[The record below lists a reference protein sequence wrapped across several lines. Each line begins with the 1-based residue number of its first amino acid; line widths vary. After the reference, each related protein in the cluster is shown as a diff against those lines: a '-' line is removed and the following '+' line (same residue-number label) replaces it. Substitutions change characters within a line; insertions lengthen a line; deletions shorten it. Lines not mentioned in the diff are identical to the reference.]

1 MAQKP
6 SYEELQ
12 QRVREL
18 EQAVKDRT
26 AALFLEK
33 ERAAAAGQAKSDF
46 LANMSHELRTP
57 LNAILGFSR
66 LLERESSIPKP
77 QMEQLKLIHDSG
89 KHLLALID
97 DMLNMAKIEAGRVE
111 LNPQR
116 IELVVFIREI
126 TGTFHTRA
134 AEQYQKFKVE
144 QQAPLP
150 DYVRCDQDKL
160 RRILYNLL
168 AYAIRNTP
176 ARGTISM
183 HVSAQDPQPA
193 TTTPQTMLRFDV
205 CDGGSTISPDQIE
218 TIFEPFSQMECQS
231 GTQTGTGLGLAI
243 SRRNAQLMGG
253 DITVES
259 PSNRGTVFTLTL
271 PVQITDSAPK
281 PKPITTPRVIG
292 LAQGQP
298 RYRVLV
304 ADDTDI
310 SRYLLED
317 LVEALGFNIQS
328 VENGEQA
335 VEQFFAWRPDLIFM
349 DIRMP
354 VLDGIAACKAIKI
367 TPEGRK
373 TPIIAVTAHT
383 LEVER
388 QAIINA
394 GFDDFVCKPLDENE
408 LYRKL
413 AHHLKLKLIHEGSP
427 VEENN
432 SADDAAD
439 PQPVNGLETLP
450 PDTRTA
456 LEAAAVMLDI
466 EQTKAVIDTI
476 RDHHEATADTLTK
489 WLESFQF
496 DKIIAATRNPRK

>member
-18 EQAVKDRT
+18 EQVVKDRQ
-26 AALFLEK
+26 AELFLEK
-33 ERAAAAGQAKSDF
+33 ERAAAASQAKSDF

-66 LLERESSIPKP
+66 LLEREASIPKP
-77 QMEQLKLIHDSG
+77 QMEQLKLIHNSG

-97 DMLNMAKIEAGRVE
+97 DMLDMAKIEAGRVE

-116 IELVVFIREI
+116 VELAVFIREI
-126 TGTFHTRA
+126 AGTFHTRA
-134 AEQYQKFKVE
+134 AEQYLKFKVE
-144 QQAPLP
+144 QERPLP
-150 DYVRCDQDKL
+150 DHIRCDQGKL
-160 RRILYNLL
+160 RQILFSLL
-168 AYAIRNTP
+168 ANAIRNTP
-176 ARGTISM
+176 ARGA
-183 HVSAQDPQPA
+183 VSLNVSVEAPLPA
-193 TTTPQTMLRFDV
+193 FSTPQILLRFDV
-205 CDGGSTISPDQIE
+205 ADSGSSITPDQVE
-218 TIFEPFSQMECQS
+218 AIFEPFAQAGYQS
-231 GTQTGTGLGLAI
+231 GAKTGTGLGLAI

-253 DITVES
+253 DIKVES
-259 PSNRGTVFTLTL
+259 QSEGGTVFTLTL
-271 PVQITDSAPK
+271 PVQIMGSTPK
-281 PKPITTPRVIG
+281 PKPETPPRIIG
-292 LAQGQP
+292 LAEGQP
-298 RYRVLV
+298 LYRVLV

-317 LVEALGFNIQS
+317 MVRTLGFNIQS

-373 TPIIAVTAHT
+373 TPIIAVTAHS
-383 LEVER
+383 LESER
-388 QAIINA
+388 QAIIDA

-413 AHHLKLKLIHEGSP
+413 AYHLKLKLVHEDLHIEGD
-427 VEENN
+427 EG
-432 SADDAAD
+432 ADDTAD
-439 PQPVNGLETLP
+439 SEPGNGFETLP
-450 PDTRTA
+450 LETRTA

-466 EQTKAVIDTI
+466 EQTKAVIETI
-476 RDHHEATADTLTK
+476 RAHHTATADTLTQ

-496 DKIIAATRNPRK
+496 GKIIAAARTPGK

>member
-12 QRVREL
+12 QRVRKL
-18 EQAVKDRT
+18 KQVVKDRT

-33 ERAAAAGQAKSDF
+33 ERVASASQAKSDF

-77 QMEQLKLIHDSG
+77 QMDQVKLIHDSG

-97 DMLNMAKIEAGRVE
+97 DMLSMAKIEAGRVE
-111 LNPQR
+111 LSPQR

-134 AEQYQKFKVE
+134 AEQCLKFKVE
-144 QQAPLP
+144 QKTPLP
-150 DYVRCDQDKL
+150 DYVRCDQGKL
-160 RRILYNLL
+160 RQILFKLL
-168 AYAIRNTP
+168 DHAIRNTP
-176 ARGTISM
+176 ARGTIAM
-183 HVSAQDPQPA
+183 RVSVQDPPP
-193 TTTPQTMLRFDV
+193 TTTAPQTMLRFDV
-205 CDGGSTISPDQIE
+205 CDGGSRIAPDQIE
-218 TIFEPFSQMECQS
+218 AIFEPFAQMEHPS
-231 GTQTGTGLGLAI
+231 ATQTGTGLGLAI

-259 PSNRGTVFTLTL
+259 PSDRGTVFTLTL

-281 PKPITTPRVIG
+281 PKPKTAPRVIG

-317 LVEALGFNIQS
+317 LVKTLGFKIQS

-335 VEQFFAWRPDLIFM
+335 VEQFFAWCPDLIFM

-383 LEVER
+383 LEEER
-388 QAIINA
+388 QAIIAA
-394 GFDDFVCKPLDENE
+394 GFDDFVRKPLDENE

-413 AHHLKLKLIHEGSP
+413 AHHLKLKLIHAESP
-427 VEENN
+427 IETTTSV
-432 SADDAAD
+432 DDATD

-450 PDTRTA
+450 PDTRSA

-466 EQTKAVIDTI
+466 EQTRAVIETI
-476 RDHHEATADTLTK
+476 RDHHAATADTLIK

-496 DKIIAATRNPRK
+496 DKIIAAARNPEK

>member
-1 MAQKP
+1 
-6 SYEELQ
+6 
-12 QRVREL
+12 
-18 EQAVKDRT
+18 
-26 AALFLEK
+26 
-33 ERAAAAGQAKSDF
+33 
-46 LANMSHELRTP
+46 
-57 LNAILGFSR
+57 
-66 LLERESSIPKP
+66 
-77 QMEQLKLIHDSG
+77 
-89 KHLLALID
+89 
-97 DMLNMAKIEAGRVE
+97 
-111 LNPQR
+111 
-116 IELVVFIREI
+116 
-126 TGTFHTRA
+126 
-134 AEQYQKFKVE
+134 
-144 QQAPLP
+144 
-150 DYVRCDQDKL
+150 
-160 RRILYNLL
+160 
-168 AYAIRNTP
+168 
-176 ARGTISM
+176 
-183 HVSAQDPQPA
+183 
-193 TTTPQTMLRFDV
+193 
-205 CDGGSTISPDQIE
+205 
-218 TIFEPFSQMECQS
+218 
-231 GTQTGTGLGLAI
+231 
-243 SRRNAQLMGG
+243 RNAQLMGG

-259 PSNRGTVFTLTL
+259 PSDSGTVFTLTL

-281 PKPITTPRVIG
+281 PKPKTASRVIG

-317 LVEALGFNIQS
+317 LVKALGFSIQS

-383 LEVER
+383 LEVEH
-388 QAIINA
+388 QAIIEA

-456 LEAAAVMLDI
+456 LEAAAIMLDI
-466 EQTKAVIDTI
+466 EQTRAVIETI
-476 RDHHEATADTLTK
+476 RDHHAATADTLTK

-496 DKIIAATRNPRK
+496 DKIIAATRNPGK

>member
-6 SYEELQ
+6 SYKELQ

-18 EQAVKDRT
+18 KQVVKDRT

-33 ERAAAAGQAKSDF
+33 ERAAAASHVKSDF
-46 LANMSHELRTP
+46 LASMSHELRTP

-66 LLERESSIPKP
+66 LLEREASIPKP
-77 QMEQLKLIHDSG
+77 QMDQLKLIHNSG

-97 DMLNMAKIEAGRVE
+97 DMLEMAKIEAGRVE
-111 LNPQR
+111 LNPQCM
-116 IELVVFIREI
+116 ELVVFIREI
-126 TGTFHTRA
+126 AGTFHTRA
-134 AEQYQKFKVE
+134 AEQYLKFKVE
-144 QQAPLP
+144 QETPLP
-150 DYVRCDQDKL
+150 DYIRCDQGKL
-160 RRILYNLL
+160 RQILFNLL
-168 AYAIRNTP
+168 ASAIRNTP

-183 HVSAQDPQPA
+183 RVSVQAPQPTTA
-193 TTTPQTMLRFDV
+193 THQTMLRFDV
-205 CDGGSTISPDQIE
+205 ADGSSSTPDQIE
-218 TIFEPFSQMECQS
+218 AIFEPFAQAGYQS

-253 DITVES
+253 DITVETPTES
-259 PSNRGTVFTLTL
+259 GTVLTLTL
-271 PVQITDSAPK
+271 PVQITDSVPK
-281 PKPITTPRVIG
+281 PEPKTAPRVIG
-292 LAQGQP
+292 LAEGQP

-317 LVEALGFNIQS
+317 LVETLGFKIQA

-354 VLDGIAACKAIKI
+354 VLDGIAACKAIKM

-383 LEVER
+383 LEEKH

-394 GFDDFVCKPLDENE
+394 GFDDFVCKPFDENE
-408 LYRKL
+408 LFRKL
-413 AHHLKLKLIHEGSP
+413 AHHLKLKLIHEDHRTKKN
-427 VEENN
+427 ETAN
-432 SADDAAD
+432 DDAHS
-439 PQPVNGLETLP
+439 QPAIGFETLP
-450 PDTRTA
+450 PETRTA
-456 LEAAAVMLDI
+456 LEAAAVMLDL
-466 EQTKAVIDTI
+466 EQTRAVIETI
-476 RDHHEATADTLTK
+476 RVHHGATADMLTK

-496 DKIIAATRNPRK
+496 GKIIAATRTPGK